1 MEIKKIKFWW
11 KGNNVDTCIFHW
23 NVNIRLKS
31 CVIQKM
37 QNMKKKD
44 LLAIITGNPL
54 SNEKV
59 NTLPENLLGIL
70 FEDKT
75 SQHNNSS
82 KNSFF
87 PGRSHFSHIS
97 RQMLWRDIRIKIY
110 KQSSILMVLVT
121 SKGLYVHYKLP
132 NSWTLTY
139 SSSTSFEK
147 FVIFAPWTCDI
158 CVLFPGRQSSVLGN
172 VEEN

>member
-1 MEIKKIKFWW
+1 
-11 KGNNVDTCIFHW
+11 
-23 NVNIRLKS
+23 
-31 CVIQKM
+31 M

-82 KNSFF
+82 KNSSFL
-87 PGRSHFSHIS
+87 GRSHFSHFTPNAVARYS
-97 RQMLWRDIRIKIY
+97 YTNLKA
-110 KQSSILMVLVT
+110 VT
-121 SKGLYVHYKLP
+121 SKGLYVQF
-132 NSWTLTY
+132 
-139 SSSTSFEK
+139 SF
-147 FVIFAPWTCDI
+147 F
-158 CVLFPGRQSSVLGN
+158 S
-172 VEEN
+172 

>member
-1 MEIKKIKFWW
+1 
-11 KGNNVDTCIFHW
+11 
-23 NVNIRLKS
+23 
-31 CVIQKM
+31 M

-82 KNSFF
+82 KNSSFL
-87 PGRSHFSHIS
+87 GRSHFSHF
-97 RQMLWRDIRIKIY
+97 
-110 KQSSILMVLVT
+110 T
-121 SKGLYVHYKLP
+121 P
-132 NSWTLTY
+132 NAVARY
-139 SSSTSFEK
+139 SYTNLKAVVDSNG
-147 FVIFAPWTCDI
+147 ACDI
-158 CVLFPGRQSSVLGN
+158 KRFVCTIFFFFMK
-172 VEEN
+172 

>member
-1 MEIKKIKFWW
+1 
-11 KGNNVDTCIFHW
+11 
-23 NVNIRLKS
+23 
-31 CVIQKM
+31 M

-82 KNSFF
+82 KNSSF
-87 PGRSHFSHIS
+87 PGRSHFSHFSHIS

-121 SKGLYVHYKLP
+121 SKGLYVHYMLP
-132 NSWTLTY
+132 NS
-139 SSSTSFEK
+139 
-147 FVIFAPWTCDI
+147 
-158 CVLFPGRQSSVLGN
+158 
-172 VEEN
+172 